1 MKTKLNR
8 NRPTR
13 TACPG
18 LLTSILA
25 ATLFAGIMM
34 PKPAQS
40 QTEQSS
46 NLNISP
52 KRVVFSSR
60 VAASAIYILNRGD
73 QAVTYRIELVDRVM
87 SPNGEIRTIAELADD
102 AESKPRVS
110 RMKSSADMI
119 QFTPRRVTLA
129 PGQTQAIRLRLLR
142 PADLPDGE
150 YRTTLTVSAL
160 PPEDTGLTVDQ
171 AVGEGDDKFSMRAIA
186 LFGISIPLIVRQ
198 GQLSTVVKIDQARA
212 SGDKVRLSL
221 VREGLGSVYGDLEV
235 REKDAK
241 GQILGIIHG
250 IGVYNEID
258 NRVVEISLNRPV
270 EAGEVLYLSFRDDA
284 ISDGLASAV
293 EQISVK

>member
-1 MKTKLNR
+1 M
-8 NRPTR
+8 
-13 TACPG
+13 
-18 LLTSILA
+18 I
-25 ATLFAGIMM
+25 

-46 NLNISP
+46 NLNITP
-52 KRVVFSSR
+52 KRVVFSGR

-73 QAVTYRIELVDRVM
+73 QEVTYRIELVDRVM
-87 SPNGEIRTIAELADD
+87 SPNGEIRTIAELAND
-102 AESKPRVS
+102 AESKPRTS

-171 AVGEGDDKFSMRAIA
+171 AVEESENKFSMRAIA
-186 LFGISIPLIVRQ
+186 LFGVSIPLIVRQ